1 MEHFL
6 CIMIFF
12 QYAHDS
18 FQVQLHLVYF
28 FYAVVSFLHSCYVNV
43 FHWFSVSSM
52 CNTICLFEHKNQFIL
67 EKYSL
72 HTILWL
78 KPWQIYIWAVYNNS
92 PFFYNQIN
100 YNWTHNAAA
109 FWHLPASTNYMKL

>member
-18 FQVQLHLVYF
+18 FQVQFHLVYY

-43 FHWFSVSSM
+43 FHWFSVSSTY
-52 CNTICLFEHKNQFIL
+52 NTICLFEHKNKVYIGKIFI
-67 EKYSL
+67 
-72 HTILWL
+72 
-78 KPWQIYIWAVYNNS
+78 AYN
-92 PFFYNQIN
+92 PVVKTMADLY
-100 YNWTHNAAA
+100 
-109 FWHLPASTNYMKL
+109 LGCL